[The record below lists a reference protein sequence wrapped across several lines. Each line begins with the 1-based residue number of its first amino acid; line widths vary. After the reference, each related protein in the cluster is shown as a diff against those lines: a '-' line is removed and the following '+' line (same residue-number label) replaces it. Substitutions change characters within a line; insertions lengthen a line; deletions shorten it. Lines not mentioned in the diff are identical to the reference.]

1 MPSSYT
7 LGKHF
12 EDFVQAQLASGRY
25 GNASEVLRDALRLME
40 DRERKLASLDA
51 SIARG
56 LADIEAGRVYDADE
70 VFDEL
75 EAKLAGLSETPG
87 HHQWFRAKVSQA
99 LDDPRAPVSHDEV
112 ERHFAARR
120 RSALSKTAKRG

>member
-12 EDFVQAQLASGRY
+12 EAFVQAQLASGRY

-40 DRERKLASLDA
+40 ERERRLAALDA
-51 SIARG
+51 ALERGIA
-56 LADIEAGRVYDADE
+56 DVEAGRVYDADE

-75 EAKLAGLSETPG
+75 EAELE
-87 HHQWFRAKVSQA
+87 A
-99 LDDPRAPVSHDEV
+99 LPDS
-112 ERHFAARR
+112 AAE
-120 RSALSKTAKRG
+120 

>member
-12 EDFVQAQLASGRY
+12 EAFVQAQLASGRH

-40 DRERKLASLDA
+40 ERERRLAALDA
-51 SIARG
+51 AIARG
-56 LADIEAGRVYDADE
+56 VADVGAGRVHDAGQ

-75 EAKLAGLSETPG
+75 ETELE
-87 HHQWFRAKVSQA
+87 A
-99 LDDPRAPVSHDEV
+99 LP
-112 ERHFAARR
+112 ARPAR
-120 RSALSKTAKRG
+120 

>member
-1 MPSSYT
+1 VPSSYT

-12 EDFVQAQLASGRY
+12 ESFVQSQLASGRY

-51 SIARG
+51 AIEQG
-56 LADIEAGRVYDADE
+56 MADIGVGRIHSADE

-75 EAKLAGLSETPG
+75 KARYAG
-87 HHQWFRAKVSQA
+87 A
-99 LDDPRAPVSHDEV
+99 DEK
-112 ERHFAARR
+112 R
-120 RSALSKTAKRG
+120 RSR